1 MFTYTAQLCYPDTCR
16 GPRIRVGYVSDTD
29 TRGIRAGCVPAAYR
43 RLPER
48 IGLET
53 ASPVRFRGGIRPISS
68 HPVDSP
74 SPRCPTEYNAPPLRL
89 SARTRATQQGE
100 VGRPPATS
108 HRRRDAAP
116 REAPPPGEA
125 ATSSRTG
132 GRRPSPQREG
142 SWRPAPICKVRTP
155 VRPFLLDLLFLLL
168 DSHFPFLIS
177 RFHDF
182 IQ

>member
-1 MFTYTAQLCYPDTCR
+1 MELVFRRAISLCYPDTCR

-108 HRRRDAAP
+108 PPATSHRRRDAAP
-116 REAPPPGEA
+116 REAPPPARRRLA
-125 ATSSRTG
+125 AGPAG
-132 GRRPSPQREG
+132 GGQARSEKEVGARHRSAKSELR
-142 SWRPAPICKVRTP
+142 
-155 VRPFLLDLLFLLL
+155 
-168 DSHFPFLIS
+168 
-177 RFHDF
+177 
-182 IQ
+182 

>member
-1 MFTYTAQLCYPDTCR
+1 MLLMALLPRYVQGTPYPCQIRIRYGYAGDTRRMRVR
-16 GPRIRVGYVSDTD
+16 GVSASPRANRTRNCLSGTFRRVGY
-29 TRGIRAGCVPAAYR
+29 GPY
-43 RLPER
+43 P
-48 IGLET
+48 
-53 ASPVRFRGGIRPISS
+53 S
-68 HPVDSP
+68 HPLDSP
-74 SPRCPTEYNAPPLRL
+74 MPYRIERAATPSV
-89 SARTRATQQGE
+89 RTHEGDAAG
-100 VGRPPATS
+100 GGWPPAR
-108 HRRRDAAP
+108 RRRDAAP
-116 REAPPPGEA
+116 QEAPPPGEA